1 MSAAVSRW
9 HRTGAVCSAC
19 QEDVVVGGG
28 RGGGHACEC
37 EFVETLTMWLPAR
50 FYDDHVARDLPAGV
64 EVDREGHKVQ
74 VRAER
79 SAFSEMLG
87 DARHLVF
94 MAAELGPA
102 YLGLVASARATEQRL
117 VEAGIE

>member
-1 MSAAVSRW
+1 MTAAVTRW
-9 HRTGAVCSAC
+9 RRIGAVCSAC
-19 QEDVVVGGG
+19 QEDVAMGGG

-37 EFVETLTMWLPAR
+37 AFVETLTMWLPAR

-64 EVDREGHKVQ
+64 EVDREGHVVQ

-79 SAFSEMLG
+79 CVFSEILD

-102 YLGLVASARATEQRL
+102 YLGLVASARAAERRL